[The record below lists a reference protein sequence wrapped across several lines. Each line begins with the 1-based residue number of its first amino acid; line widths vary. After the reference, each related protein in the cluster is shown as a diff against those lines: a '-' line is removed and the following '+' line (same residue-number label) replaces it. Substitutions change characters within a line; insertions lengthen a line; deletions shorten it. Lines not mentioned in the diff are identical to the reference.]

1 MNEEVIEVLKETKT
15 LLDMID
21 SLASEDISDDLSDS
35 LSEWAGKPTGFSQ
48 WDESEQTIIYTW
60 K

>member
-1 MNEEVIEVLKETKT
+1 MNEEVVEVLKETKT

-35 LSEWAGKPTGFSQ
+35 LYDVQEVLENFVHVLENEAI
-48 WDESEQTIIYTW
+48 EE
-60 K
+60 